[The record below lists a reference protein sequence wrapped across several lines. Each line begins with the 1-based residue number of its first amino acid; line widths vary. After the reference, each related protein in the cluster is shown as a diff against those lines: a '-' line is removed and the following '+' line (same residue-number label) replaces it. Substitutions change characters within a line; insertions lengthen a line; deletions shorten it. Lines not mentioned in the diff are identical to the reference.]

1 MKRIVIACDGT
12 WKRIDAPDPTNVAR
26 LAQAVLPVAPGRV
39 PQIVCHLDGVGTGQG
54 TGRVSRALDRAL
66 GGAFGQGLMA
76 SVAAAYRFL
85 VFTWAP
91 GDEIQLFGFS
101 RGAYTARSL
110 AGLIRN
116 VGILP
121 RRAAA
126 HIQAAIALYQA
137 RRPEGH
143 PNGPEALAF
152 RERLGAAETDI
163 AYLGVWDTVWALG
176 VPGHLRLAG
185 LVNRGLTFHDLTLSG
200 RVRAARHAVAV
211 DERRRHFPPAL
222 WDNLDALNALRGA
235 GRPYRQEWFPGDHG
249 SVGGGG
255 PVTALS
261 HGALSWIA
269 DGAMGAGLAL
279 CARSL
284 AEWQAGADPLGPLTA
299 QRGRPGLI
307 DRFLAIGARDRTG
320 PDDPAMLAAA
330 TRLRWQSD
338 SGYRPRTLAA
348 LAEALGRD
356 AATRSES
363 LAAEPLPALRALLPP
378 ARRTA

>member
-26 LAQAVLPVAPGRV
+26 LAQAVLPVATGRV
-39 PQIVCHLDGVGTGQG
+39 PQIVCHLDGVGTSQG
-54 TGRVSRALDRAL
+54 TGRISRTLDRAL

-91 GDEIQLFGFS
+91 GDEIHLFGFS

-126 HIQAAIALYQA
+126 HIPAAIALYQA

-143 PNGPEALAF
+143 PNGPEARAF
-152 RERLGAAETDI
+152 RAHHGAAETDI
-163 AYLGVWDTVWALG
+163 AYLGVWDTVGALG
-176 VPGHLRLAG
+176 LPGHLRLAR
-185 LVNRGLTFHDLTLSG
+185 LVNRGLAFHDLTLSG

-211 DERRRHFPPAL
+211 DERRRHFPPTL
-222 WDNLDALNALRGA
+222 WDNLDALNALREG
-235 GRPYRQEWFPGDHG
+235 GQPYRQEWFPGDHG

-269 DGAMGAGLAL
+269 EGAVTAGLEL
-279 CARSL
+279 CDGSL
-284 AEWQAGADPLGPLTA
+284 GEWQATSDPLGPLTT
-299 QRGRPGLI
+299 QRGRPGLL
-307 DRFLAIGARDRTG
+307 DRLLALGARDRVG
-320 PDDPAMLAAA
+320 PADPAMLAMA
-330 TRLRWQSD
+330 TRIRWRTD
-338 SGYRPRTLAA
+338 PGYRPRSLAA
-348 LAEALGRD
+348 LAEALGSTPHT
-356 AATRSES
+356 A
-363 LAAEPLPALRALLPP
+363 PLPAATPTRLNLLPP
-378 ARRTA
+378 VRRTA